1 MYLNQLDE
9 KTKGLFLNLA
19 IYVAESN
26 GVVDN
31 AERLLINQ
39 YCLEMGITYS
49 DKKEKNID
57 SILDDLKGC
66 SKEIKN
72 IIVVELMGLIISD
85 GNTDITE
92 KVLINEICD
101 KLGVSSEKRIVLDDD
116 IKDYYEVAE
125 RITKHIYE

>member
-9 KTKGLFLNLA
+9 KTKGIFLDLA

-26 GVVDN
+26 GVVDD

-49 DKKEKNID
+49 NKKEINID
-57 SILDDLKGC
+57 EILDDLKGC
-66 SKEIKN
+66 SNEIKN

-101 KLGVSSEKRIVLDDD
+101 KLGVSSEKRIVLEDD